1 MMAGASD
8 AGLQQQVDQSKILF
22 QTQDEFSDGPAATLV
37 TFNNRDLWIALG
49 CCTEAPQI
57 RKMLIRKQPVAPVTP
72 GIFVPSGQTEPH
84 VYQQLLFEE
93 IYRAAVTGNHSE
105 ITPQLA
111 AMMGPVRAQWL
122 ESCITTMVVERPCS
136 NDGGTLP
143 PFSVIVNAA
152 LV

>member
-1 MMAGASD
+1 MAVASD
-8 AGLQQQVDQSKILF
+8 AGLQQQVNQSKILF

-37 TFNNRDLWIALG
+37 TFTNRDLWIALG

-57 RKMLIRKQPVAPVTP
+57 RKMLIRKQPLDPVIP
-72 GIFVPSGQTEPH
+72 GIFAPSGQTEPH

-93 IYRAAVTGNHSE
+93 IYRAATTGNRGIKHA
-105 ITPQLA
+105 QLA

-122 ESCITTMVVERPCS
+122 ESCMATMVVERPCS